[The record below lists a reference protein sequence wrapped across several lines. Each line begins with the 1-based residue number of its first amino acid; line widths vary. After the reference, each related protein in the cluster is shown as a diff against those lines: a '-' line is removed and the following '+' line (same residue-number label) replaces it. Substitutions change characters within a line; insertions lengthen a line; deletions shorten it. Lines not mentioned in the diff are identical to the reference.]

1 MCSHAT
7 KTFYK
12 APSST
17 DNRHGPHV
25 MYFATPT
32 FLGLRSRDGEK
43 IMTRVQLD
51 PHKEQKARSERRLA
65 QQDVSQTPGAQW
77 RTT

>member
-7 KTFYK
+7 RTHYK
-12 APSST
+12 GPSST
-17 DNRHGPHV
+17 DERPGPQV

-32 FLGLRSRDGEK
+32 FLGLRSTNGENLITRD
-43 IMTRVQLD
+43 QLH
-51 PHKEQKARSERRLA
+51 PHKQQKARSERRLA
-65 QQDVSQTPGAQW
+65 QLDASPTPDAQW